1 MAIRATDL
9 TILMSFLLL
18 TGAEIASSAE
28 RTDVRAQAVQGGQ
41 PHPVASDSR
50 VGGDDA
56 QTRFVM
62 DFSQKVD
69 LRAFTLADPY
79 RVVIDLPQV
88 IFNLPPKT
96 GETGRGLV
104 KAFRFGLVMQGGS
117 RIVMD
122 VNKPV
127 RIDKAFVIEPAA
139 GQPARLVVDLAATD
153 RDSFMKTLAMEGRPL
168 QAAAASGVE
177 RESTRKGDPRPI
189 IVLDPGH
196 GGIDNGAVAGN
207 GAMEKDIVLEFSTA
221 LRDQL
226 ERSGKYRVVMTRTDD
241 TFIPLVDRVRMAR
254 IRQAALFVSIHADAI
269 GKGEGEAQGATI
281 YTLSETASDAE
292 AGRLAETENRADVIA
307 GIDMSH
313 EPGDVADILIDL
325 AQRETKAFSLH
336 FAKTLV
342 ADMKKVARMHK
353 NPLKSA
359 GFKVLKAPDVP
370 AVLIELGYVSSK
382 DDLKQLTS
390 EAWRTKTAGAIS
402 SAIDNFFS
410 TRIAGA
416 TAGRGTR

>member
-1 MAIRATDL
+1 VAIRAADL
-9 TILMSFLLL
+9 TILAGLLLL
-18 TGAEIASSAE
+18 TGAGIASASERAE
-28 RTDVRAQAVQGGQ
+28 GRAY
-41 PHPVASDSR
+41 PVATDAR

-62 DFSQKVD
+62 DFSKKLE

-79 RVVIDLPQV
+79 RVVVDLPQV
-88 IFNLPPKT
+88 IFKLPSNT
-96 GETGRGLV
+96 GAGRGLV

-122 VNKPV
+122 VAKPV
-127 RIDKAFVIEPAA
+127 RIDKAFVVDAAA

-153 RDSFMKTLAMEGRPL
+153 RDSFMKALAAEARPPTPTTP
-168 QAAAASGVE
+168 AAIE
-177 RESTRKGDPRPI
+177 HESTNKGDLRPI
-189 IVLDPGH
+189 VVLDPGH
-196 GGIDNGAVAGN
+196 GGIDNGAVAAS
-207 GAMEKDIVLEFSTA
+207 GAMEKDIVLEFTTE

-241 TFIPLVDRVRMAR
+241 SFIPLVDRVRMAR

-269 GKGEGEAQGATI
+269 KKSEGDAQGATV

-292 AGRLAETENRADVIA
+292 AGRLAESENRADVIA

-336 FAKTLV
+336 LAKTLV

-353 NPLKSA
+353 HPLKSA
-359 GFKVLKAPDVP
+359 GFRVLKAPDVP
-370 AVLIELGYVSSK
+370 AVLIELGYVSNK

-390 EAWRTKTAGAIS
+390 GAWRTKTAGAIRV
-402 SAIDNFFS
+402 AIDNFFN
-410 TRIAGA
+410 TKMAGA
-416 TAGRGTR
+416 AAGRAR

>member
-1 MAIRATDL
+1 
-9 TILMSFLLL
+9 
-18 TGAEIASSAE
+18 
-28 RTDVRAQAVQGGQ
+28 
-41 PHPVASDSR
+41 
-50 VGGDDA
+50 
-56 QTRFVM
+56 M

-69 LRAFTLADPY
+69 LRVFTLADPY

-88 IFNLPPKT
+88 TFSLPPQT
-96 GETGRGLV
+96 GDSSRGLV

-122 VNKPV
+122 VGKPV
-127 RIDKAFVIEPAA
+127 RVDKAFVIDAAA

-153 RDSFMKTLAMEGRPL
+153 RDSFMKSLAAENRPARASTP
-168 QAAAASGVE
+168 QAVE
-177 RESTRKGDPRPI
+177 REPAQRGDPRPI

-196 GGIDNGAVAGN
+196 GGIDNGAVARSGE
-207 GAMEKDIVLEFSTA
+207 MEKDIVLQFTLL
-221 LRDQL
+221 LRDEL

-254 IRQAALFVSIHADAI
+254 IRQASLFVSIHADAI
-269 GKGEGEAQGATI
+269 KRGEGEAQGATV

-292 AGRLAETENRADVIA
+292 AGRLAESENRADVIA

-342 ADMKKVARMHK
+342 GDLKKVARMHK
-353 NPLKSA
+353 NPMKSA

-370 AVLIELGYVSSK
+370 AALIELGYVSSK

-390 EAWRTKTAGAIS
+390 GAWQSKTA
-402 SAIDNFFS
+402 SAIGKAIDSFFS
-410 TRIAGA
+410 TRIAGT
-416 TAGRGTR
+416 TAGRSGR